1 MAALVL
7 RLSAGGPR
15 PTNTGGMGAMGT
27 STASAEDTGSC
38 AKSAVAQTDRACKSL
53 QEAGHGQ
60 VPGVLS
66 KGDGQARDGRVP
78 HV

>member
-1 MAALVL
+1 
-7 RLSAGGPR
+7 
-15 PTNTGGMGAMGT
+15 MGT
-27 STASAEDTGSC
+27 SAATAEGGGLC

-53 QEAGHGQ
+53 QEVGHGQ